1 MNDDITVSRFRH
13 EAFVVLAITG
23 WGLALFLIGV
33 VIGVSK

>member
-23 WGLALFLIGV
+23 WGLAFFLLGV
-33 VIGVSK
+33 VIGGAK